1 MIKVKTSVINRFL
14 NNELSGDELK
24 AFRTEIN
31 REGDAFMQHLE
42 QDWETFESNT
52 ELPDHIWNNLE
63 SQIKPPKS
71 KTKTTKEF
79 RLHWFVKVAASLLI
93 LTSAWF
99 VFRSPD
105 VIYTEH
111 GDSPAMV
118 THINKSDRAE
128 TVMLKDGTKVL
139 LGARSILSHYE
150 NFNDRYRVV
159 HLEGEAFFETNNQNQ
174 RPFIVISQ
182 NITAICRG
190 NEFSVSA
197 FKDSEE
203 INVVSASGHIEVA
216 QNDRL
221 NSEYNKVA
229 VESCQRYSFN
239 KSNQQYLI
247 GRVSECD
254 FDEKVRSMKTEAS
267 PRTVVM
273 L

>member
-1 MIKVKTSVINRFL
+1 MKTSVINRFL

-24 AFRTEIN
+24 AFQTEIN

-42 QDWETFESNT
+42 QDWETFEFTN
-52 ELPDHIWNNLE
+52 ELPDQIWNNLE

-71 KTKTTKEF
+71 KIKTSKEF
-79 RLHWFVKVAASLLI
+79 RLHWFAKVAASLLI

-99 VFRSPD
+99 VFRSAED
-105 VIYTEH
+105 TYTVTVQS
-111 GDSPAMV
+111 DSPAMV
-118 THINKSDRAE
+118 THTNGSDRPQ

-139 LGARSILSHYE
+139 LGAYSILSHYE

-247 GRVSECD
+247 GRASECE
-254 FDEKVRSMKTEAS
+254 FDEKVRSMKTEAL
-267 PRTVVM
+267 PRTIVM

>member
-24 AFRTEIN
+24 AFKTDLN

-42 QDWETFESNT
+42 QDWETYEFTS
-52 ELPDHIWNNLE
+52 ELPDQLWNNLE
-63 SQIKPPKS
+63 SQIKPLES
-71 KTKTTKEF
+71 KTKKSKES
-79 RLHWFVKVAASLLI
+79 RLHWFAKVAASLLI
-93 LTSAWF
+93 LTSVWF
-99 VFRSPD
+99 IFRSAED
-105 VIYTEH
+105 SYTVH
-111 GDSPAMV
+111 SDSPAMV
-118 THINKSDRAE
+118 THTNDSDRPE

-139 LGARSILSHYE
+139 LGAHSILSHYE

-159 HLEGEAFFETNNQNQ
+159 HLEGEAFFETNNHNL

-197 FKDSEE
+197 LKDSEE

-247 GRVSECD
+247 GRVSECE
-254 FDEKVRSMKTEAS
+254 FDEKIRSMRSEAL
-267 PRTVVM
+267 PQTVVM